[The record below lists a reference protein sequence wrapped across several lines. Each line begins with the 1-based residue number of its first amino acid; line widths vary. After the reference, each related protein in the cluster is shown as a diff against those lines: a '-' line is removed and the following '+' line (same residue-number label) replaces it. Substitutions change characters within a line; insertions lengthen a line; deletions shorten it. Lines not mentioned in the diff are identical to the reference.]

1 MHATELSLP
10 SVDAVLS
17 SEDATRQ
24 VAAEIAGML
33 RPGDVVALKGDL
45 GSGKTTFARALI
57 RQLAGDAR
65 LEVPSPSFT
74 LVQTYDLPAF
84 PLAHVDLYRIG
95 SPGELTELGLSEV
108 FESGVTLVEW
118 PERAEGRLPRPRI
131 EVALALAPDLG
142 PDRRRLKIV
151 SAAPLPPD
159 LTRFLAF
166 YRFMQEAGCEEAQRI
181 RLQGDASTRIY
192 ERLTIGAGSAILMIA
207 PRRPDGPPVRDG
219 RSYSALAHLAEDV
232 TPFVA
237 MARAL
242 RERGFSA
249 PEIYAADLS
258 EGLLVIEDLGA
269 EGVVAGDPPVID
281 EERYSAAVEAL
292 ATLHRQQLPDELPVS
307 PSVTY
312 RIPRYDMDA
321 FLIEAELL
329 LDWYLP
335 QQDREVSSDIR
346 EEFLALWRA
355 TLEPAFAASPT
366 WVLRD
371 YHSPNLLWLPQ
382 REGVARVGL
391 LDFQDVLMGPAA
403 YDVTSLLQDARVD
416 VSATFEDI
424 QIGRYMK
431 GRRSDRDFDPVK
443 FVELYALMGAQR
455 ATKILGIFARLEK
468 RDGKPQYLR
477 HQPRV
482 WRNLRRSLSHPTL
495 AGLKGWYDAHVP
507 APRFP

>member
-1 MHATELSLP
+1 MNATDLSLP
-10 SVDAVLS
+10 AIEAVLS
-17 SEDATRQ
+17 SEEATRQ

-33 RPGDVVALKGDL
+33 EPGDVVALRGDL

-57 RQLAGDAR
+57 QRLAGDPR

-74 LVQTYDLPAF
+74 LVQTYDLPDF

-95 SPGELTELGLSEV
+95 GPGELAELGLSEF

-118 PERAEGRLPRPRI
+118 PERAGGKLPPPRVEI
-131 EVALALAPDLG
+131 ALSLAPELG
-142 PDRRRLKIV
+142 PARRRMKIV
-151 SAAPLPPD
+151 SATPLPPD

-166 YRFMQEAGCEEAQRI
+166 YRFMQEAGCEQAERV

-192 ERLTIGAGSAILMIA
+192 ERLVVGSGSAILMIA

-219 RSYSALAHLAEDV
+219 RPYSAIAHLAEDV

-237 MARAL
+237 IARAL

-249 PEIYAADLS
+249 PEIHAADLS
-258 EGLLVIEDLGA
+258 EGLLIIEDLGS
-269 EGVVAGDPPVID
+269 EGVAPGDPPAVD

-292 ATLHRQQLPDELPVS
+292 AALHRQQLPDELPVS
-307 PSVTY
+307 PAVTY
-312 RIPRYDMDA
+312 RIPLYDMDA

-335 QQDREVSSDIR
+335 QQEREVSGDMR
-346 EEFLALWRA
+346 AEFQALWRE
-355 TLEPAFAASPT
+355 TLAPAFVASPT

-382 REGVARVGL
+382 REGTARVGM
-391 LDFQDVLMGPAA
+391 LDFQDALMGPAA
-403 YDVTSLLQDARVD
+403 YDLASLLQDARAD
-416 VSATFEDI
+416 VSATFEDV

-443 FVELYALMGAQR
+443 FVEVYALMGAQR

-495 AGLKGWYDAHVP
+495 AKLKGWYDAHVP